1 MGCRFAC
8 GKCSDQ
14 TATDWSGIIG
24 HYLEE
29 QRRYRFASMG
39 TSSPSGMNCHRL
51 ADATIRVVPP
61 EEAGEAPDL
70 AELVPSS
77 KPLHGGRKYHWT
89 MDHGE

>member
-8 GKCSDQ
+8 GKCLDQ

-29 QRRYRFASMG
+29 QRRYKFANMG
-39 TSSPSGMNCHRL
+39 TSNLSEMNRHRL

-70 AELVPSS
+70 AELVPSP

-89 MDHGE
+89 MDHGD